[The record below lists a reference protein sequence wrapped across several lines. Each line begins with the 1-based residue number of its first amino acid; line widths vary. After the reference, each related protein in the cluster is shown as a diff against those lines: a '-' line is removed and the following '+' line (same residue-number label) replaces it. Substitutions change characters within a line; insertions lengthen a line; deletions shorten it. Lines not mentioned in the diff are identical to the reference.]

1 MLREPTIEKL
11 YALRLRVLAGTW
23 LEQDKSPDTLALTFD
38 ERLALL
44 VDAEMLAR
52 ENARLTKNLR
62 DAKLRIADACVEGI
76 DFPRERQLDKSVV
89 RQLTTCRW
97 ITEHQTAIITGAT
110 GTGKTYFACALAHQA
125 CRKGFRVFYRRVP
138 RLFDELR
145 LARADGTY
153 PRLLA
158 RIAKVD
164 VIVLDDFAIG
174 PLTGEAR
181 RDLLEILEDRYGL
194 RATIITSQLKHERWH
209 DFLADPTVA
218 DAICD
223 RVINGA
229 HKIAL
234 AGPSRR
240 DPKGA
245 ATKGAATKD

>member
-11 YALRLRVLAGTW
+11 HSRRLRIFVNAW
-23 LEQDKSPDTLALTFD
+23 LEQDSSPDTLALSFD

-52 ENARLTKNLR
+52 ENARLAKNLR
-62 DAKLRIADACVEGI
+62 DAKLRIADACIEGV
-76 DFPRERQLDKSVV
+76 DCSRERELDKAVV
-89 RQLTTCRW
+89 RQLATCRW
-97 ITEHQTAIITGAT
+97 VAEHQTVIVTGAT
-110 GTGKTYFACALAHQA
+110 GTGKSYLACALANQA
-125 CRKGFRVFYRRVP
+125 CRKGSRVLYRRVP

-145 LARADGTY
+145 LARADGTHQK
-153 PRLLA
+153 LLA
-158 RIAKVD
+158 RFARTD
-164 VIVLDDFAIG
+164 VLVLDDFAIN
-174 PLTGEAR
+174 PLTEDAR

-194 RATIITSQLKHERWH
+194 RATVITSQLKHERWH

-223 RVINGA
+223 RVIHGA

-240 DPKGA
+240 KPRA
-245 ATKGAATKD
+245 NTTKN

>member
-11 YALRLRVLAGTW
+11 HALRLRVMAATW
-23 LEQDKSPDTLALTFD
+23 LEQDKSPDTLALSFD

-52 ENARLTKNLR
+52 DNTRLAKNLR

-76 DFPRERQLDKSVV
+76 DFPKAREIDKSVV
-89 RQLTTCRW
+89 RALATCRW
-97 ITEHQTAIITGAT
+97 IHEHQPVLIDGAT
-110 GTGKTYFACALAHQA
+110 GTGKSYLACALAHQA

-153 PRLLA
+153 QRLLA

-164 VIVLDDFAIG
+164 VIVLDDFAIA
-174 PLTGEAR
+174 PLTEDGR

-194 RATIITSQLKHERWH
+194 RATVVI
-209 DFLADPTVA
+209 
-218 DAICD
+218 AI
-223 RVINGA
+223 
-229 HKIAL
+229 H
-234 AGPSRR
+234 PSRGPR
-240 DPKGA
+240 APKSVRSA
-245 ATKGAATKD
+245 RNYVWVHVVRKMKASR